1 MNLTGRIVR
10 FRLAASGL
18 EALHDIVK
26 GPKDLE
32 AFVVDENQLGAWI
45 SVPELESPTEVVLL
59 RWEHFSTAFL
69 EYDPEVPIS
78 REPVGFTG

>member
-10 FRLAASGL
+10 FRLAAGGR

-26 GPKDLE
+26 GPEDLQ

-45 SVPELESPTEVVLL
+45 SVPEMESPTEVV
-59 RWEHFSTAFL
+59 
-69 EYDPEVPIS
+69 
-78 REPVGFTG
+78 